1 MSFTLA
7 HLSDLHVTQV
17 RFHSLPRRLNKQ
29 TIGWLKWFVRRRY
42 EYRPEVLEALI
53 ADLHSQR
60 PDHTVVTGDLTNLG
74 LETELRSAL
83 SWIER
88 LGDPHQVTLIPGNH
102 DTYTAVSAAS
112 LQAHWRAYL
121 RSDTPPAGLTFPH
134 SFPSV
139 FPSLR
144 VRGPIALLGISSVG
158 PTGLLSATGRVGLTQ
173 QARLGQLLQH
183 LDKTVCRVVLMHH
196 PPTQAGL
203 PQRRRLRDAQALHRV
218 LAESGVDL
226 VLHGHT
232 HTTTLTHIPA
242 PHRAAIPVVGVR
254 SASALGHKP
263 KRSAQYHVYTLTP
276 GQTKSRVA
284 RFQIS
289 LSIRAYDPDSGRF
302 HQLGPYPL
310 APFERNSLP
319 ADVFSVI
326 SA

>member
-7 HLSDLHVTQV
+7 HLSDLHVTQA
-17 RFHSLPRRLNKQ
+17 RFCSLPRRLNKQ
-29 TIGWLKWFVRRRY
+29 TVGWLKWLVRRRY

-74 LETELRSAL
+74 LEPELRSAL
-83 SWIER
+83 SWLER
-88 LGDPHQVTLIPGNH
+88 LGAPQHVTLIPGNH
-102 DTYTAVSAAS
+102 DTYTAASAAS
-112 LQAHWRAYL
+112 LQTHWQAYL
-121 RSDTPPAGLTFPH
+121 RSDTPPAGPT
-134 SFPSV
+134 FPSV

-144 VRGPIALLGISSVG
+144 VRGPIALLGVSSVG
-158 PTGLLSATGRVGLTQ
+158 PTGLLSATGRVGPTQ
-173 QARLGQLLQH
+173 QARLGRLLQH
-183 LDKTVCRVVLMHH
+183 LKHSDTCRVILMHH
-196 PPTQAGL
+196 PPTWAGL
-203 PQRRRLRDAQALHRV
+203 PQRRRLRDAQTLHRV

-254 SASALGHKP
+254 SASALGLKP

-276 GQTKSRVA
+276 GQAESPTA

-302 HQLGPYPL
+302 YQLGPYPL
-310 APFERNSLP
+310 APFEKNSLP
-319 ADVFSVI
+319 DDVFSVI

>member
-7 HLSDLHVTQV
+7 HLSDLHVTQA
-17 RFHSLPRRLNKQ
+17 RFRSLPLRLNKQ
-29 TIGWLKWFVRRRY
+29 TIGWLKWLVRRRY
-42 EYRPEVLEALI
+42 EYRPKVLEALI

-60 PDHTVVTGDLTNLG
+60 PDHTVITGDLTNLG

-83 SWIER
+83 RWLKR
-88 LGDPHQVTLIPGNH
+88 LGDPQHVTLIPGNH
-102 DTYTAVSAAS
+102 DTYTAASAAS
-112 LQAHWRAYL
+112 LQMHWQAYL
-121 RSDTPPAGLTFPH
+121 RSDALPTGPTSSGG
-134 SFPSV
+134 

-144 VRGPIALLGISSVG
+144 VRGSVALLGVSSVG
-158 PTGLLSATGRVGLTQ
+158 PTGLLSASGQVGAAQ
-173 QARLGQLLQH
+173 QVRLRRLLQYFKH
-183 LDKTVCRVVLMHH
+183 SDLCQIVLMHH
-196 PPTQAGL
+196 PPTEAGL
-203 PQRRRLRDAQALHRV
+203 PQRRRLRDAQPLHQV

-242 PHRAAIPVVGVR
+242 PYRAAIPVVGVR

-263 KRSAQYHVYTLTP
+263 KRNAQYHVYTLTP
-276 GQTKSRVA
+276 SRTESPTA

-302 HQLGPYPL
+302 EQLGPYPL
-310 APFERNSLP
+310 APFEKNSLP